1 MTALTLFPGLPRL
14 QVRFSSARDGM
25 LLAALPWSYAQLR
38 LYDRLVFEEVAEV
51 GVWVGG
57 GAGSVCCCAVHQPC
71 ARHQCC

>member
-51 GVWVGG
+51 GVWLGG
-57 GAGSVCCCAVHQPC
+57 WWCRQWVLLCCSPALC
-71 ARHQCC
+71 